1 MNHWPSLI
9 WHMPGRV
16 WAGMLRAAPMP
27 LWWRAGAAVVL
38 TGIFAGV
45 IAIFWRAKFWPPEA
59 WELRGNW
66 LGYMGLSAAFTL
78 LISIVALM
86 DLRLN
91 FRASRTGIEANMA
104 GDDEAPLPPLTV
116 TPATTVEAP
125 PAPEKP

>member
-1 MNHWPSLI
+1 MIFRLWAALI
-9 WHMPGRV
+9 
-16 WAGMLRAAPMP
+16 AAAPIP
-27 LWWRAGAAVVL
+27 LWWRAGAAVAL
-38 TGIFAGV
+38 TGVFAGV
-45 IAIFWRAKFWPPEA
+45 IVIFWRARFWPPEA

-104 GDDEAPLPPLTV
+104 GDDHDAPPLATV
-116 TPATTVEAP
+116 TTTTTVET
-125 PAPEKP
+125 PASEKP